1 MPTLTTNGIRIT
13 VETTYREDY
22 SQPTEGKNVF
32 SYEITIKNE
41 TQRIVQLLRRRWIIF
56 DSNGTLREV
65 KGEGVIGA
73 QPILQ
78 PGEEHT
84 YTSWCDFVSGI
95 GKMKGYYQMVDKRS
109 NKRFQVKVPEFLMVA
124 TYKQN

>member
-22 SQPTEGKNVF
+22 SQPTEEKNVF
-32 SYEITIKNE
+32 SYKITIKNE

-65 KGEGVIGA
+65 KGEGVIGE

-84 YTSWCDFVSGI
+84 YTSWCDFASGI
-95 GKMKGYYQMVDKRS
+95 GKMRGYYQMVDKRS
-109 NKRFQVKVPEFLMVA
+109 NKKFQVKVPEFLMVA
-124 TYKQN
+124 NYKQN